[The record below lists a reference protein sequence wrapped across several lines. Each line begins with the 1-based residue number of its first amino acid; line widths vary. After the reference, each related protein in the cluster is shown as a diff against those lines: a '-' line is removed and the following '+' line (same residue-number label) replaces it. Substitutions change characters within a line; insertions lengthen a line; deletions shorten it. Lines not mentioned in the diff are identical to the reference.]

1 MKSSPG
7 LKKLLRINSFRVGL
21 ILTLIMTY
29 ITFRQPGFMEQIE
42 AKAYDLRF
50 RARGEQKGTD
60 KIVVVAIDEHSIEK
74 LGRWPWPRIYWAQF
88 LKNLTSYN
96 PRVITMDVIFS
107 EPDQNL
113 NLQILKELKQ
123 IYQNQNLKS
132 LIEKTSSALKLIED
146 QQNLLDKKINQLR
159 KSQKKS
165 SSSQEKKYLQNQ
177 IQILKSQ
184 KSNLEELKIQLQ
196 TIFTEKQD
204 HFLQTISAMEK
215 QANTDQIF
223 AQALDEVDNE
233 VLGWFFFRY
242 PREAQLLTPEENLR
256 RLELVKPFSIKV
268 IKYLFGATPE
278 MLSRV
283 VHPIYGFQVNLPIFS
298 ERTSGAGFF
307 TAVSDPDGIYRHSL
321 LVAGYPPP
329 KNFNSGDDY
338 YLFPSL
344 SLETLRLYL
353 NQEPVVVVNK
363 INPTQGMIEKIQLGK
378 YNIPV
383 DEFGRM
389 LINYQGGYG
398 YFPTY
403 SFYEI
408 YSDFAEKRK
417 KGFNPEQVFKDKI
430 VLVGATA
437 IAIYDVRTTPFGSM
451 PGVYMH
457 ANVIDNVLQQRALFR
472 PSWMRAFDLM
482 VVLALGIIIS
492 LLYPRLRPIFSAGLV
507 AILVAGYLW
516 FNFYM
521 FDQLHYSLTLSYQIL
536 SIFFIYLGI
545 TLYHYTMEER
555 EKRFIRSAFSYYLSQ
570 EVIDQ
575 LLAHPEKLKLGGER
589 KYMTIF
595 FSDLQGFTSI
605 SEKMEPEE
613 LVSLLNHYLT
623 EMSEIILKNRGTID
637 KFEGDAIMAF
647 FGAPLDYPD
656 HSQSACLTAL
666 EMQTRLQELN
676 QQWRKQGLP
685 QLTVRIGLNTGYAL
699 VGNMGSEKR
708 MDYTVIGDEVNLA
721 SRLEGANKI
730 YGTKIMLSESTYQK
744 AKEVIEARELDL
756 IQVVGKEKPVRVYE
770 LWAKK
775 GELTPEQ
782 IRLRDTF
789 HQALELYRKRDFIQ
803 AKEKFEQC
811 LKIEPEDHPSKVFI
825 ERCQQYLISP
835 LPMDWDGVYRL
846 TRK

>member
-1 MKSSPG
+1 
-7 LKKLLRINSFRVGL
+7 
-21 ILTLIMTY
+21 MTY

-50 RARGEQKGTD
+50 RARGERKGAEE
-60 KIVVVAIDEHSIEK
+60 IVVVAIDEQSIEK
-74 LGRWPWPRIYWAQF
+74 LGRWPWPRIYWAKF
-88 LKNLTSYN
+88 LRNLAKYQ
-96 PRVITMDVIFS
+96 PRVIAMDVIFS
-107 EPDQNL
+107 EPDQNF

-132 LIEKTSSALKLIED
+132 LSEKTSSALKLIEA
-146 QQNLLDKKINQLR
+146 QQSLLDKKINQLR
-159 KSQKKS
+159 KSQKKA
-165 SSSQEKKYLQNQ
+165 SSSQERKYLQNQ

-184 KSNLEELKIQLQ
+184 KSILEELKAQLQ
-196 TIFTEKQD
+196 TSFTEEQD
-204 HFLQTISAMEK
+204 QFLQTISAMEK

-242 PREAQLLTPEENLR
+242 PQEARVLTPEENLR
-256 RLELVKPFSIKV
+256 RLELVKPFSIKI
-268 IKYLFGATPE
+268 IKYLFGANPE

-283 VHPIYGFQVNLPIFS
+283 VQPIYGFQVNLPIFS
-298 ERTSGAGFF
+298 ERASGAGYF
-307 TAVSDPDGIYRHSL
+307 TAISDQDGIYRHAL
-321 LVAGYPPP
+321 LIAGYPPP
-329 KNFNSGDDY
+329 EKFRPGDDY

-344 SLETLRLYL
+344 SLEALRLYL
-353 NQEPVVVVNK
+353 NEEPVVVVNK

-378 YNIPV
+378 FVIPV

-389 LINYQGGYG
+389 LVNYQGGYG

-403 SFYEI
+403 SFYEV

-417 KGFNPEQVFKDKI
+417 EGFNPEQVFKDKI
-430 VLVGATA
+430 VLIGATA

-457 ANVIDNVLQQRALFR
+457 ANIIDNVLHQRALFR

-492 LLYPRLRPIFSAGLV
+492 LLYPRLRPIFSAGLI
-507 AILVAGYLW
+507 AILIAGYLW

-521 FDQLHYSLTLSYQIL
+521 FDRLYYSLTLSYPLL

-570 EVIDQ
+570 EVINQ

-589 KYMTIF
+589 KYLTIF
-595 FSDLQGFTSI
+595 FSDLQGFTSL
-605 SEKMEPEE
+605 SEQMEPEE

-656 HSQSACLTAL
+656 HAQSACLSAL
-666 EMQTRLQELN
+666 EMQTRLEELN
-676 QQWRKQGLP
+676 KSWEEKGLP
-685 QLTVRIGLNTGYAL
+685 RLIVRIGINTGYAL

-721 SRLEGANKI
+721 SRLEGANKS
-730 YGTKIMLSESTYQK
+730 YGTKIMLSESTYQE
-744 AKEVIEARELDL
+744 AKNVIEARELDL

-775 GELTPEQ
+775 GELSEEQ
-782 IRLRDTF
+782 IQLRETF
-789 HQALELYRKRDFIQ
+789 HQALELYRKKDFLQ
-803 AKEKFEQC
+803 AKELFEEC
-811 LKIEPEDHPSKVFI
+811 LKIFPEDNPSKIFI
-825 ERCQQYLISP
+825 ERCEQYLQTP
-835 LPMDWDGVYRL
+835 PPPDWDGVYRL
-846 TRK
+846 TQK